1 MADKH
6 YSGWF
11 LFYPKVV
18 ADTRYVCGLPQGTWK
33 QYSIA
38 GSRSLNV
45 FAVKTW
51 WRKFVEGNQWH
62 PMPLLHLQTN
72 SPSPGTASIPALPQD
87 YRDHLEKFVPTLNS
101 FGLVDAAQHFQDWI
115 SDALVPAPL
124 LDVSGCFG

>member
-1 MADKH
+1 MC
-6 YSGWF
+6 
-11 LFYPKVV
+11 V
-18 ADTRYVCGLPQGTWK
+18 AYRKARGNSTV
-33 QYSIA
+33 A

-87 YRDHLEKFVPTLNS
+87 YRDRLEKFVPTLNS